1 MGVVVHFTY
10 NYMSTIFGLE
20 GIIYQVLDLV
30 VVILVG
36 ALIYIII
43 CVLFKVNEVFWM
55 ANLLRRK
62 ISKRIAL

>member
-10 NYMSTIFGLE
+10 KYMSTIFWPE
-20 GIIYQVLDLV
+20 GIIYQGLDLAV
-30 VVILVG
+30 VVLVG
-36 ALIYIII
+36 ALIYIIT

-55 ANLLRRK
+55 ANLLRKK